1 MCRVVAKMALCLDMT
16 PTVAGEAEREPAL
29 HGCQF
34 SLAVEPLIE
43 TFDLLVEP
51 LKFVGAEAA
60 IQAAME
66 STGGDFSRAYEPVRI
81 PVVSRIRAFPPIYS
95 QGEVL
100 SPFAAESDA
109 AHWQLSFLVP
119 RLRPVLA
126 ASPDMRSR

>member
-1 MCRVVAKMALCLDMT
+1 MVSRLQLDMRIPLT
-16 PTVAGEAEREPAL
+16 TIL
-29 HGCQF
+29 HQI
-34 SLAVEPLIE
+34 SAAPLIE
-43 TFDLLVEP
+43 TLDLLVEP

-60 IQAAME
+60 IQATTE
-66 STGGDFSRAYEPVRI
+66 STGGDFDRAYEPVRI
-81 PVVSRIRAFPPIYS
+81 PVVSRIRAFSPIHS